1 MAANAPRPI
10 SEDQMNRFNRLAVA
24 FSVLTLAAVAGVAR
38 AEDQHIQVG
47 DLAQADQLAAFN
59 HSLAKATV
67 NLCGTRWDHMTDRN
81 AYYACVAGVR
91 DEAVSQLSPVQR
103 QQLASAGAVR
113 VASR

>member
-1 MAANAPRPI
+1 MT
-10 SEDQMNRFNRLAVA
+10 RFNRLAVA
-24 FSVLTLAAVAGVAR
+24 FGVLSLAAAAGVAR

-47 DLAQADQLAAFN
+47 DLAQADQLSAFN

-67 NLCGTRWDHMTDRN
+67 NLCGTRFDHMTGRS

-91 DEAVSQLSPVQR
+91 DEAMSQLNPTQR
-103 QQLASAGAVR
+103 QQFAAAGAVR